1 MPHISSGVRVEI
13 MGSHKCRIAGKS
25 QSVLIMINPIIFT
38 RTRTVHCHRRR
49 AFEVLTTRTTITQA
63 QPRGSGRRCHLRTA
77 SVATGILHCL
87 RFAYGLGTGILNYDD
102 AEQVAAESWSNPSG
116 EIDTRGWRT
125 GSTNAANSPTERAAV
140 QALLADLPLVFG
152 VRVRH
157 VERRR
162 RYSRG
167 SSALV
172 QPGAVQPLRRRA
184 HCRRRARGIC
194 RHARWA

>member
-1 MPHISSGVRVEI
+1 
-13 MGSHKCRIAGKS
+13 
-25 QSVLIMINPIIFT
+25 MINPIIFT

-116 EIDTRGWRT
+116 EIPVSRRPPDRAIGLL
-125 GSTNAANSPTERAAV
+125 SCPAVDLLDSYDSPAK
-140 QALLADLPLVFG
+140 
-152 VRVRH
+152 
-157 VERRR
+157 
-162 RYSRG
+162 
-167 SSALV
+167 
-172 QPGAVQPLRRRA
+172 
-184 HCRRRARGIC
+184 
-194 RHARWA
+194 